1 MDSWT
6 WEEAV
11 ELSMGAGR
19 TVRTYL
25 RVHKDE
31 NAALAALLKSLSRK
45 KDKSVSI
52 TFITTLEQ
60 PSQQLM
66 ELDEELQTSGHLFYK
81 PSGSLNELELK
92 ELDKLDLEVNG
103 KTRSQRLRG
112 AIMVLHKKTG
122 SIDKKED
129 FYVKYMEKFISYI
142 VEKIPE
148 D

>member
-1 MDSWT
+1 MNILKEVNLD
-6 WEEAV
+6 
-11 ELSMGAGR
+11 
-19 TVRTYL
+19 
-25 RVHKDE
+25 RV
-31 NAALAALLKSLSRK
+31 SRK

-60 PSQQLM
+60 TSKELM

-81 PSGSLNELELK
+81 PSGNLNELELK